1 MFSAA
6 PWTAVLIL
14 LVVELAVVLA
24 FRLGVGALHAVAGR
38 HDHSGSGMDLSAQR
52 TS

>member
-14 LVVELAVVLA
+14 LVVEAAVVIA
-24 FRLGVGALHAVAGR
+24 FRLGAGALHAVVGR
-38 HDHSGSGMDLSAQR
+38 HERSGTELDLAAPRS
-52 TS
+52 S